1 MFGLRSKL
9 ANWMFHAAERIAPP
23 RGAEKKQE
31 SVQSLPMEDPVSE
44 PDLCPEATEEER
56 PSARALAIADR
67 VQFQSLRTMQ
77 AELMDGLA
85 AFYAAHCSGAA
96 LWREREMNA
105 WTDIKLQ
112 RSGTN
117 EDEAVQ
123 LTQVSAAWQADAAR
137 IQAAAEMLG
146 AINVEATTLTN
157 CMGATEAERE
167 LLDQCIEAVAVGHA
181 REMLK
186 SQEALEQH
194 KREQ

>member
-1 MFGLRSKL
+1 
-9 ANWMFHAAERIAPP
+9 MFHAAERIAPP
-23 RGAEKKQE
+23 RGAEKKQK

-112 RSGTN
+112 RSRTN

-146 AINVEATTLTN
+146 TILS
-157 CMGATEAERE
+157 
-167 LLDQCIEAVAVGHA
+167 LIHI
-181 REMLK
+181 
-186 SQEALEQH
+186 
-194 KREQ
+194 

>member
-1 MFGLRSKL
+1 MFGLRLKL
-9 ANWMFHAAERIAPP
+9 ASWMINAAERLAPSIAT
-23 RGAEKKQE
+23 AEQE
-31 SVQSLPMEDPVSE
+31 QQEQSPQADELITE
-44 PDLCPEATEEER
+44 PDLCRDATEEER
-56 PSARALAIADR
+56 PSAHALAIADR

-105 WTDIKLQ
+105 WSDIKLQ
-112 RSGTN
+112 RSGIN

-146 AINVEATTLTN
+146 AINVEDTTLTN

-186 SQEALEQH
+186 SQEALEQS

>member
-9 ANWMFHAAERIAPP
+9 AHWMIHAADRIAPP
-23 RGAEKKQE
+23 RGAEQQQE
-31 SVQSLPMEDPVSE
+31 SVQSLPMDETVSE

-56 PSARALAIADR
+56 PSAHALAIADR

-105 WTDIKLQ
+105 WSDIKLQ
-112 RSGTN
+112 RPGI
-117 EDEAVQ
+117 DEEQAVQ
-123 LTQVSAAWQADAAR
+123 LTHVSGAWQADAAR

-146 AINVEATTLTN
+146 AINVEDTTLTN
-157 CMGATEAERE
+157 CTGANEEERA
-167 LLDQCIEAVAVGHA
+167 LLDQCVEAVAVGHA

-186 SQEALEQH
+186 SQAALEQY
-194 KREQ
+194 KSEQ

>member
-9 ANWMFHAAERIAPP
+9 AHWMIHAAERIAPP
-23 RGAEKKQE
+23 RAAEQQQE
-31 SVQSLPMEDPVSE
+31 LVQSLPMEEPVSE

-56 PSARALAIADR
+56 PSAHALAIADR

-105 WTDIKLQ
+105 WSDIKLQ
-112 RSGTN
+112 RPGI
-117 EDEAVQ
+117 DEEQAVQ
-123 LTQVSAAWQADAAR
+123 LTHVSGAWQADAAR

-146 AINVEATTLTN
+146 AINVEDTTLTN
-157 CMGATEAERE
+157 CTGANEEERA
-167 LLDQCIEAVAVGHA
+167 LLDQCVEAVAVGHA

-186 SQEALEQH
+186 SQAALEQY
-194 KREQ
+194 KSEQ